1 MPEYK
6 EILEQSEENIIAL
19 KQQIEVFQYLHEDLK
34 RRIEQ
39 TSEIPNMYNEL
50 FKKIKKLSEDYLKGL
65 GSTVKNY
72 VEVNN
77 KCLQDNIGELKKLNT
92 FLKDEIE
99 RLSEVDLE
107 KHFEKHQ
114 KSLSEIFKGINDI
127 NIGLASITSTL
138 GLISQSISGLGNLLN
153 DTQKRNIEEINII
166 RNNINDFQSNTQFEF
181 SELKS
186 ILDKQNKNQRVD
198 RIIAIVGIIIIMG
211 ILLYTNLK

>member
-6 EILEQSEENIIAL
+6 EILEQSEENIVAL

-39 TSEIPNMYNEL
+39 TGEIPKMYNEL
-50 FKKIKKLSEDYLKGL
+50 FEKIKKLSEDYLKGL

-72 VEVNN
+72 VEGNN
-77 KCLQDNIGELKKLNT
+77 KFLQDNIGELKKLNT
-92 FLKDEIE
+92 SLKDEIN

-107 KHFEKHQ
+107 KHFEEHQ
-114 KSLSEIFKGINDI
+114 KSLSEIIKAINDI
-127 NIGLASITSTL
+127 NISLASITSKL
-138 GLISQSISGLGNLLN
+138 GLISQSISGLSNLLR

-166 RNNINDFQSNTQFEF
+166 RNNINAFQSNTQFEF
-181 SELKS
+181 SALKS

-198 RIIAIVGIIIIMG
+198 RIIAIAGIIIIMG
-211 ILLYTNLK
+211 ILLYMNLK